1 MSKVCSRVQS
11 WRLRT
16 FEPRPPRFK
25 NVRRHFITESLEG
38 AGKRMMIYSLVQ
50 IYLLVNFF
58 IVVVAVIVVVFVV
71 IIVVVIVFIVFVAI
85 IVVVVI
91 VVAVVVVVAIVG
103 DIIVVAVVNVVGN
116 VCPAGLLKE
125 KGPSC
130 ILWTSQ
136 KLSQCDRIL

>member
-38 AGKRMMIYSLVQ
+38 AGKRMMIYRLVQ
-50 IYLLVNFF
+50 IHLLVYFF
-58 IVVVAVIVVVFVV
+58 IVVVAVIVVVIVV
-71 IIVVVIVFIVFVAI
+71 III
-85 IVVVVI
+85 
-91 VVAVVVVVAIVG
+91 VAVSVAVAIVG
-103 DIIVVAVVNVVGN
+103 VIIVVAVVNVVGN

-136 KLSQCDRIL
+136 KLSQCDRML

>member
-38 AGKRMMIYSLVQ
+38 AGKRMMIYRLVQ

-71 IIVVVIVFIVFVAI
+71 IIVVVTVFIVFVAI

-91 VVAVVVVVAIVG
+91 VVAVVVVVIGV
-103 DIIVVAVVNVVGN
+103 IIVVAVVNVVGN

-136 KLSQCDRIL
+136 KLSQCDRML